1 MITIDWATRNR
12 PVPRK
17 RAIVSDIRPK
27 ASGSYVGVS
36 RREGRYG

>member
-1 MITIDWATRNR
+1 MIQTMMTAVWATRNR

-27 ASGSYVGVS
+27 ASGS
-36 RREGRYG
+36 